1 MILVLSS
8 FLTYYATTSQTTT
21 STSVATRLAIGLRR
35 LGKTI
40 ASINAIWIVVSCLF
54 QFINFYDRCYCNSC
68 VISRGARAFNVMIMD
83 NDVLAP
89 MKNAWIGGAT
99 LAGAGAV
106 IYVVF
111 VNVFINPQL
120 PE

>member
-1 MILVLSS
+1 M
-8 FLTYYATTSQTTT
+8 
-21 STSVATRLAIGLRR
+21 
-35 LGKTI
+35 
-40 ASINAIWIVVSCLF
+40 
-54 QFINFYDRCYCNSC
+54 
-68 VISRGARAFNVMIMD
+68 MIMD